1 MKCQRGY
8 CDIDPRDK
16 EISRVETVEH
26 WDGMCNDIGCG
37 YRRPHCAT
45 CNCNA
50 GNGCKGNPSNGVK
63 WYRVKGDPGTWGF
76 ANENSTINLWNT
88 DVYRDQFDDNAK
100 DNNKDN
106 QRLSLNVGQGS
117 FQGASRCGNKVASFN
132 HGEKCEAGKD
142 CTFSKALEDNGD
154 WKLVFYHATF
164 QT

>member
-1 MKCQRGY
+1 MFYLFNSNNYQEYKT
-8 CDIDPRDK
+8 
-16 EISRVETVEH
+16 EF
-26 WDGMCNDIGCG
+26 

-50 GNGCKGNPSNGVK
+50 GNGCKGKKSNGVK

-132 HGEKCEAGKD
+132 HGEKCDAGVRIL
-142 CTFSKALEDNGD
+142 TIIHNNEIEI
-154 WKLVFYHATF
+154 
-164 QT
+164 